1 MREIKAGTVLLEE
14 GQKFLERYLI
24 MKGTVKAS
32 NAGGDL
38 ILRAGDIMGLCEADK
53 DEAVFTYQAE
63 TDVSVFPLPG
73 EQRLLRGALE
83 KNTDAVRY
91 VKTSLFRQMNDIS
104 SRCRILTVE
113 ADSLWQYLESCYG
126 SYQAFCKEE
135 GSEPE
140 TLPGYEELQ
149 KPELKDRPPEW
160 IGGYYATLEQM
171 MSIWDHNNTDYDFV
185 YGFIMK
191 GCADMQHMA
200 IYCKEI
206 QAVREELCDYLMN
219 EDGVDLFSL
228 LTNLYL
234 SRIEEG
240 NTAPEKLLALK
251 IKIREIVSVM
261 QKHRGTVT
269 EYYQTRMEE
278 FEKNVMELD
287 NQNNE
292 KNIDNATAR
301 EALEEIAGS
310 LDKILKY
317 AECGEHAE
325 ANFRRYLL
333 AYKKLQNKNSTE
345 EVARLLRHELTTL
358 FYKIYVSA
366 FQVSIKDRDVPTV
379 VKMFFNFGYVDEEL
393 AGVKNAVYLYQLA
406 KNMPTDPGKG
416 IYSMYEW
423 LMAIYTG
430 KKEPGRNEFDMDY
443 GDYLREQRKMGR
455 INESQEK
462 ALINNNASR
471 VMYELENVFPSVN
484 KISFGR
490 PSTFCPVFSKHNV
503 LKPLDA
509 VLVTEQKIS
518 EIFSEIRSKDF
529 GAFYRETMLSE
540 ADTAI
545 PKEMIQVE
553 VLPDIIL
560 APNMGTRGVMWQE
573 VEGKKRNT
581 PARMICSVFQME
593 DLPLTI
599 IRMTAEF
606 RWEMC
611 KRIQGGRWNDV
622 SERSLTSEYCDYAQF
637 YKKNKDLS
645 ADTKERIK
653 VQLLKAR
660 NNFKEMFIG
669 DYIVWIRYESG
680 GSPRLN
686 KPVRNIMFTYCPF
699 PKTVT
704 SKLTVNPLYKEFID
718 KHNLRRAQKIN
729 HVENVCKKLQN
740 TGKPIPEDYEKYK
753 QFLEM

>member
-1 MREIKAGTVLLEE
+1 MGVIRAGTVLLEE

-24 MKGTVKAS
+24 MKGTVKAT
-32 NAGGDL
+32 NAGGSL
-38 ILRAGDIMGLCEADK
+38 LLRAGDIIGLCEADK
-53 DEAVFTYQAE
+53 NEAAFTYQVELEA
-63 TDVSVFPLPG
+63 SLFALPG
-73 EQRLLRGALE
+73 EQKLLREALE

-104 SRCRILTVE
+104 SRCRLLKVE
-113 ADSLWQYLESCYG
+113 VDNLWQYLESCYS
-126 SYQAFCKEE
+126 SYKAFCKEE
-135 GSEPE
+135 GSEAE
-140 TLPGYEELQ
+140 ILPGYEELQ
-149 KPELKDRPPEW
+149 KPEFKESPPEW
-160 IGGYYATLEQM
+160 LGGYYATLEQM
-171 MSIWDHNNTDYDFV
+171 LSIWDHNNTDFDFI
-185 YGFIMK
+185 YGFVMK
-191 GCADMQHMA
+191 GCADIQRMIM
-200 IYCKEI
+200 YCKEM
-206 QAVREELCDYLMN
+206 QAVREELCNYLMN
-219 EDGVDLFSL
+219 ENSDDLFGM

-234 SRIEEG
+234 ERMEEG
-240 NTAPEKLLALK
+240 NTASEKMLALK
-251 IKIREIVSVM
+251 IKIREVVSM
-261 QKHRGTVT
+261 TQKHK
-269 EYYQTRMEE
+269 EAASAYHQARMEE
-278 FEKNVMELD
+278 FEKNVMELEK
-287 NQNNE
+287 QNNE
-292 KNIDNATAR
+292 KDMDNAPAR

-317 AECGEHAE
+317 AECGDHAE
-325 ANFRRYLL
+325 ANFKRYLL

-358 FYKIYVSA
+358 FYKIYISA
-366 FQVSIKDRDVPTV
+366 FQISIKDKNVPTV
-379 VKMFFNFGYVDEEL
+379 IKMFFNFGYVDEEL
-393 AGVKNAVYLYQLA
+393 AGVNNAIYLYRLA
-406 KNMPTDPGKG
+406 KNMPTAPEKG

-423 LMAIYTG
+423 LMAVYTG

-509 VLVTEQKIS
+509 VLVTEQKVTDIL
-518 EIFSEIRSKDF
+518 SEIRSKDF
-529 GAFYRETMLSE
+529 GAFFRETMLSE
-540 ADTAI
+540 PDNNI

-581 PARMICSVFQME
+581 PARMICSVFEME
-593 DLPLTI
+593 DLALTI

-622 SERSLTSEYCDYAQF
+622 TERSLTSEYCDYAQF
-637 YKKNKDLS
+637 YKKNKELS

-718 KHNLRRAQKIN
+718 KHNLRRAQKLH

>member
-1 MREIKAGTVLLEE
+1 MREIKAGTVLVEE
-14 GQKFLERYLI
+14 GQKLQERYLI

-32 NAGGDL
+32 NVGGSFF
-38 ILRAGDIMGLCEADK
+38 LRAGDVIGLCEA
-53 DEAVFTYQAE
+53 ECPETMFTYQAE
-63 TDVSVFPLPG
+63 SDLSVLPLPG
-73 EQRLLRGALE
+73 EKSQFRKTLE
-83 KNTDAVRY
+83 KNADVVRY
-91 VKTSLFRQMNDIS
+91 MQASMFRQINDIG
-104 SRCRILTVE
+104 SRCSLLKVE
-113 ADSLWQYLESCYG
+113 IDNLWQYLESCYS
-126 SYQAFCKEE
+126 SYKMFCQEE
-135 GSEPE
+135 GSEAE
-140 TLPGYEELQ
+140 VLPGYEELQ
-149 KPELKDRPPEW
+149 KPEFKDGPPQW
-160 IGGYYATLEQM
+160 LAGYYATMEQM
-171 MSIWDHNNTDYDFV
+171 LSLWDHNNTDYDFV
-185 YGFIMK
+185 YGFMVK
-191 GCADMQHMA
+191 GSADMQRM
-200 IYCKEI
+200 IMYCKEV
-206 QAVREELCDYLMN
+206 QTFREELCNYLMN
-219 EDGVDLFSL
+219 EEAVSLFGL
-228 LTNLYL
+228 FTNLYL
-234 SRIEEG
+234 GRMEEG
-240 NTAPEKLLALK
+240 NTTPEKLLALK
-251 IKIREIVSVM
+251 IKIREIVSTT
-261 QKHRGTVT
+261 QKHREAEST
-269 EYYQTRMEE
+269 YYQMKIEE
-278 FEKNVMELD
+278 FERNVMELE

-292 KNIDNATAR
+292 KNIESTTAR
-301 EALEEIAGS
+301 EVLEEIAGS

-317 AECGEHAE
+317 AECGEQVE

-345 EVARLLRHELTTL
+345 EMARLLRHELTAL
-358 FYKIYVSA
+358 FYKVYTSA
-366 FQVSIKDRDVPTV
+366 FQVSIKDKNVPTV
-379 VKMFFNFGYVDEEL
+379 IKMLFNFGYVDEEL

-406 KNMPTDPGKG
+406 KNMPSAPDKG
-416 IYSMYEW
+416 VYSMYDW

-443 GDYLREQRKMGR
+443 GDYLREQKKMGR
-455 INESQEK
+455 ISDAQEK
-462 ALINNNASR
+462 SLINNNASR

-503 LKPLDA
+503 LKPLNT
-509 VLVTEQKIS
+509 VLVTEQKVSEVIS
-518 EIFSEIRSKDF
+518 EIRRTDF

-540 ADTAI
+540 PDKGI

-553 VLPDIIL
+553 VLPDVIL

-581 PARMICSVFQME
+581 PARMICSVFEME
-593 DLPLTI
+593 DLALTI

-637 YKKNKDLS
+637 YKKNKDIS
-645 ADTKERIK
+645 ADTKEKIK

-660 NNFKEMFIG
+660 NNYKEMFIG
-669 DYIVWIRYESG
+669 DYIVWVRYESG

-699 PKTVT
+699 PKEVT
-704 SKLTVNPLYKEFID
+704 GKLTVNPLYKEFVD
-718 KHNLRRAQKIN
+718 KHNMRRAQKIH

-740 TGKPIPEDYEKYK
+740 LGKPIPEEYEKYK